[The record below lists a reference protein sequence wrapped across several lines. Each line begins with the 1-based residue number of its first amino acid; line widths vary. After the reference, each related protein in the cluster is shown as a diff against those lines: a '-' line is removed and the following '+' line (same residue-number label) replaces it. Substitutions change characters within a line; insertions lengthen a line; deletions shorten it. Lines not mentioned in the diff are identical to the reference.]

1 MPVRAPFPT
10 FFNFVLFTVIFL
22 RFLQFLKAFFPI
34 EVTFFPIVTLFNFLQ
49 PSKLPVPISVT
60 VSGITTVCSF
70 LLFLNAF
77 AAMPVT
83 RYFTLLI
90 VTVFGIVTF
99 FAFFSLADSFVSVT
113 DGFPLEESDFVT
125 LYSLPVF
132 SFSVVP
138 AAGTF
143 ASGVL
148 EGAAD
153 GFALGCSL
161 GVTLG
166 AADGAALGF
175 SLGVADGATDGCSL
189 GFGLGDADGADSEEL
204 QCRVKGI
211 EIFSSK
217 SSS

>member
-22 RFLQFLKAFFPI
+22 RFLQFLKAFFPMA
-34 EVTFFPIVTLFNFLQ
+34 VTFFPIVTLFKFLQ
-49 PSKLPVPISVT
+49 PSKLLAPISVI
-60 VSGITTVCSF
+60 VSGITMLCSF

-83 RYFTLLI
+83 WYSTLSTVI
-90 VTVFGIVTF
+90 VFGIVTF
-99 FAFFSLADSFVSVT
+99 FAFLSFADSFVIVT

-125 LYSLPVF
+125 LYSLPIF

-143 ASGVL
+143 ASDVL
-148 EGAAD
+148 EGTADGVEPGCWLGDVDGAALGVADGAALGCTLGAAD
-153 GFALGCSL
+153 GFALGCWL
-161 GVTLG
+161 GSG
-166 AADGAALGF
+166 R
-175 SLGVADGATDGCSL
+175 
-189 GFGLGDADGADSEEL
+189 EEL

-211 EIFSSK
+211 EISSPK

>member
-70 LLFLNAF
+70 LLFLNVF

-113 DGFPLEESDFVT
+113 DGLLSEPSDSVT
-125 LYSLPVF
+125 LNSLPVF
-132 SFSVVP
+132 SFRDVP
-138 AAGTF
+138 AAGT
-143 ASGVL
+143 S
-148 EGAAD
+148 
-153 GFALGCSL
+153 
-161 GVTLG
+161 
-166 AADGAALGF
+166 
-175 SLGVADGATDGCSL
+175 
-189 GFGLGDADGADSEEL
+189 GFGRE
-204 QCRVKGI
+204 
-211 EIFSSK
+211 
-217 SSS
+217 

>member
-1 MPVRAPFPT
+1 M
-10 FFNFVLFTVIFL
+10 L
-22 RFLQFLKAFFPI
+22 
-34 EVTFFPIVTLFNFLQ
+34 
-49 PSKLPVPISVT
+49 
-60 VSGITTVCSF
+60 CSF

-83 RYFTLLI
+83 WYSTLST

-125 LYSLPVF
+125 LYSLPIF

-143 ASGVL
+143 ASDVL
-148 EGAAD
+148 EGTADGVEPGCWLGDVDGAALGVADGAALGCTLGAAD

-211 EIFSSK
+211 
-217 SSS
+217 

>member
-34 EVTFFPIVTLFNFLQ
+34 EVTFFPIVTLFKFLQ
-49 PSKLPVPISVT
+49 PSKLLAPISVI
-60 VSGITTVCSF
+60 VSGITMLCSF

-83 RYFTLLI
+83 WYSTLST

-125 LYSLPVF
+125 L
-132 SFSVVP
+132 
-138 AAGTF
+138 
-143 ASGVL
+143 VL
-148 EGAAD
+148 R
-153 GFALGCSL
+153 L
-161 GVTLG
+161 
-166 AADGAALGF
+166 
-175 SLGVADGATDGCSL
+175 
-189 GFGLGDADGADSEEL
+189 EL
-204 QCRVKGI
+204 QMVLHSASHSGLQMVLRMVAHLASDLVMRMEPILRSYSAG
-211 EIFSSK
+211 
-217 SSS
+217 